1 MEIFFDELQP
11 RITQK
16 SQSMHLQSV
25 RESVDKSKTR
35 KHQKL
40 PRSSKLSNNFESL
53 GANRVAFVGTN
64 CNSLQNPDYTYFL
77 VLPKS
82 KWKL

>member
-40 PRSSKLSNNFESL
+40 PRNMLIK
-53 GANRVAFVGTN
+53 
-64 CNSLQNPDYTYFL
+64 
-77 VLPKS
+77 K
-82 KWKL
+82 